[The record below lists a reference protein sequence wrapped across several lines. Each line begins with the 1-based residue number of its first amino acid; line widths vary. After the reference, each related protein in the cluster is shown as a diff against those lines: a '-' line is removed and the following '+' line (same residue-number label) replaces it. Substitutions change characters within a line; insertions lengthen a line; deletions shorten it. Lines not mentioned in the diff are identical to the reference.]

1 MIVTDATGDAVGMSA
16 DGVILKIMREH
27 FANAL
32 PVAVDGTS
40 PQQSTSGTPLVDMPT
55 KPTGSP
61 TYPLDVLAAFSAD
74 KKKFILSIVNP
85 TEESQ
90 EFTPQISGVTLRGT
104 GKLRQVAAPSLTAV
118 NEPGKEPVIK
128 IVETE
133 QASLPEKVQVP
144 PISVSIYTFEV

>member
-1 MIVTDATGDAVGMSA
+1 
-16 DGVILKIMREH
+16 
-27 FANAL
+27 
-32 PVAVDGTS
+32 
-40 PQQSTSGTPLVDMPT
+40 
-55 KPTGSP
+55 
-61 TYPLDVLAAFSAD
+61 LAAFSAD